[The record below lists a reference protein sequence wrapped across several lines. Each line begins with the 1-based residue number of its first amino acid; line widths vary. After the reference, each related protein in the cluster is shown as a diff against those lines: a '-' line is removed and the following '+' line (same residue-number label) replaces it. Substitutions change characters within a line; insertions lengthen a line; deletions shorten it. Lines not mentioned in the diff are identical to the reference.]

1 MPSDLMPEYDA
12 YEFAISNTNN
22 RKSPRDYKLRQTIL
36 SLIYEFFRQRNAV
49 MLYLCETGDN
59 RQKYRSRLFES
70 WFRSSGYQKTFVLM
84 TTELPD
90 EYGIW
95 NYVALILRPDHPQFV
110 SIAQQFS
117 DNSATRLLCFVI
129 NPNNLISPQYPQLTR
144 HPASLNRIAHLKFFQ
159 YLLPVAVKIYPQHPL
174 YGNCGYKPL
183 FNGYHSM

>member
-1 MPSDLMPEYDA
+1 
-12 YEFAISNTNN
+12 
-22 RKSPRDYKLRQTIL
+22 
-36 SLIYEFFRQRNAV
+36 
-49 MLYLCETGDN
+49 
-59 RQKYRSRLFES
+59 
-70 WFRSSGYQKTFVLM
+70 M
-84 TTELPD
+84 TAELPD

-117 DNSATRLLCFVI
+117 DTIAFFRDK
-129 NPNNLISPQYPQLTR
+129 PEYLISPQSPQLTR
-144 HPASLNRIAHLKFFQ
+144 HPASLNRIAHLKFSQ